1 MVSSRLA
8 VLLATTLLAS
18 NSVVAQDTTAT
29 SSAPST
35 APTGVPTEVTSCH
48 SHSDGYYCFEG
59 ESEWKVSSEIA
70 DEDQAPEEYTACTA
84 GENENTIQCN
94 DASGAQVTL
103 VRDGEEEHD
112 HDHDSGDQINHDHDH
127 SHAEESASGSA
138 SPTANPSA
146 TGVAAET
153 SETAAGN
160 AGNAVIP
167 AAGMSLMALFAYL
180 LV

>member
-18 NSVVAQDTTAT
+18 NHVVAQDTTAT
-29 SSAPST
+29 SSAAPS
-35 APTGVPTEVTSCH
+35 ASTGVPTEVTSCH

-59 ESEWKVSSEIA
+59 ETEWKVSGEIV

-94 DASGAQVTL
+94 DASGTQVTL

-112 HDHDSGDQINHDHDH
+112 HDHSSGEQVDHDHDH
-127 SHAEESASGSA
+127 SHAEESASS
-138 SPTANPSA
+138 TTDPSA
-146 TGVAAET
+146 TGAAAEA
-153 SETAAGN
+153 SETTAGN
-160 AGNAVIP
+160 AGHAVIP
-167 AAGMSLMALFAYL
+167 AAGISLMALFAYL
-180 LV
+180 LI